1 MGSQIVLRLCV
12 GVFRRREARE
22 TLDDGCGLR
31 QLAPITGKGI
41 MSNIEE
47 SLRAIAERVKSHSST
62 MATEEAVKTAVVL
75 PFLRALGYDV
85 FDPTEVVPEFTA
97 DAVGKKGEKVDYA
110 INIQNE
116 IRILIECKPI
126 SVALDK
132 RHLDQLYRYF
142 SVTAAKFAI
151 LTNGRT
157 FNFYTDLEAPNKL
170 DTRPFLVFDV
180 TDFNSSILSELKKFE
195 KGSFDVTAILATA
208 ERLKYTSGVKQ
219 IIAKL
224 IEEPSEEFVR
234 MVSSGVYEGR
244 MTSQAR
250 EMFTGVV
257 RTAFREVVMD
267 TVKSRLSSA
276 LADTEEVIEKI
287 DEPIEEEPEVVTSEE
302 EREGYM
308 IVKAIVRDTISPKR
322 VVMRDQ
328 KSYCGILIDNNN
340 RKPLA
345 RLWFNRSVKYIG
357 LFDGDA
363 EERLIVD
370 SLDQIY
376 EYSDR
381 LRATAKKCAE

>member
-1 MGSQIVLRLCV
+1 
-12 GVFRRREARE
+12 
-22 TLDDGCGLR
+22 
-31 QLAPITGKGI
+31 
-41 MSNIEE
+41 MSTIEE
-47 SLRAIAERVKSHSST
+47 SLRAISERVKSHSST

-110 INIQNE
+110 IKIDNE

-126 SVALDK
+126 SVTLDK
-132 RHLDQLYRYF
+132 KHLDQLYRYF
-142 SVTAAKFAI
+142 SVTNAKFAI

-157 FNFYTDLEAPNKL
+157 FSFYTDLEAPNKL
-170 DTRPFLVFDV
+170 DTRPFFVFDV
-180 TDFNSSILSELKKFE
+180 TDFNAGIVTELRKFE
-195 KGSFDVTAILATA
+195 KAAFDVAAILATA
-208 ERLKYTSGVKQ
+208 ERLKYTSGIKQ
-219 IIAKL
+219 VISKL
-224 IEEPSEEFVR
+224 IEEPTDEFVR
-234 MVSSGVYEGR
+234 IVSGGVYEGR
-244 MTSQAR
+244 MTAQVK
-250 EMFTGVV
+250 EMLTGVV
-257 RTAFREVVMD
+257 RTAFREVIMD

-287 DEPIEEEPEVVTSEE
+287 DTPVEDEPDVVTTDE

-308 IVKAIVRDTISPKR
+308 VVKAIVRDTIAPKR

-357 LFDGDA
+357 LFDGEN

-376 EYSDR
+376 DYSDR
-381 LRATAKKCAE
+381 LRATAKKYAEQ

>member
-1 MGSQIVLRLCV
+1 MN
-12 GVFRRREARE
+12 
-22 TLDDGCGLR
+22 T
-31 QLAPITGKGI
+31 
-41 MSNIEE
+41 IEE

-85 FDPTEVVPEFTA
+85 FDPSEVVPEFTA

-110 INIQNE
+110 IKIDNE

-126 SVALDK
+126 SVSLEK
-132 RHLDQLYRYF
+132 KHLDQLYRYF
-142 SVTAAKFAI
+142 SVTNAKFAI

-180 TDFNSSILSELKKFE
+180 ADFNAGIVTELRKFE
-195 KGSFDVTAILATA
+195 KGAFDVSAILATA

-219 IIAKL
+219 VISKL
-224 IEEPSEEFVR
+224 IEDPSEDFVR
-234 MVSSGVYEGR
+234 MVSAGVYDGR
-244 MTSQAR
+244 MTSQVR
-250 EMFTGVV
+250 EMFTGIV
-257 RTAFREVVMD
+257 RAAFREVIMD
-267 TVKSRLSSA
+267 TVKSRLSNA
-276 LADTEEVIEKI
+276 LADTEEVIDKI
-287 DEPIEEEPEVVTSEE
+287 DTPVDEEPDVVTTDD

-308 IVKAIVRDTISPKR
+308 IIKAIVRETIAANR

-328 KSYCGILIDNNN
+328 KSYCGILVDNNN

-357 LFDGDA
+357 LFDGET

-370 SLDQIY
+370 SLDKIY

-381 LRATAKKCAE
+381 LRATAKKYLKD

>member
-1 MGSQIVLRLCV
+1 
-12 GVFRRREARE
+12 
-22 TLDDGCGLR
+22 
-31 QLAPITGKGI
+31 
-41 MSNIEE
+41 MSTIEE

-75 PFLRALGYDV
+75 PFLRSLGYDV
-85 FDPTEVVPEFTA
+85 FDPSEVVPEFTA

-110 INIQNE
+110 IKIDNE

-126 SVALDK
+126 SVALEK
-132 RHLDQLYRYF
+132 KHLDQLYRYF
-142 SVTAAKFAI
+142 SVTNAKFAI

-170 DTRPFLVFDV
+170 DAKPFFVFDV
-180 TDFNSSILSELKKFE
+180 ADFNAGIISELKKFE
-195 KGSFDVTAILATA
+195 KSAFDVNAILATA

-219 IIAKL
+219 VISKL
-224 IEEPSEEFVR
+224 IEDPSDDFVR

-244 MTSQAR
+244 MTQQVR
-250 EMFTGVV
+250 EMFTGIV
-257 RTAFREVVMD
+257 RSAFREVIMD
-267 TVKSRLSSA
+267 TVKSRLSNA

-287 DEPIEEEPEVVTSEE
+287 DTPVDEEPDVVTTDE

-308 IVKAIVRDTISPKR
+308 IIKAIVRDTIAANR

-328 KSYCGILIDNNN
+328 KSYCGILVDNNN

-357 LFDGDA
+357 LFDGEV

-370 SLDQIY
+370 SLDKIY

-381 LRATAKKCAE
+381 LRTTAKKYAE

>member
-1 MGSQIVLRLCV
+1 
-12 GVFRRREARE
+12 
-22 TLDDGCGLR
+22 
-31 QLAPITGKGI
+31 
-41 MSNIEE
+41 MSTIEE
-47 SLRAIAERVKSHSST
+47 SLRAISDRVRSHSST
-62 MATEEAVKTAVVL
+62 MVTEEAVKTAVVL

-110 INIQNE
+110 IKIDNE
-116 IRILIECKPI
+116 IRILIECKPV
-126 SVALDK
+126 SFALEK
-132 RHLDQLYRYF
+132 KHLDQLYRYF
-142 SVTAAKFAI
+142 SVTNAKFAI

-180 TDFNSSILSELKKFE
+180 TDFNAGMVSELRKFE
-195 KGSFDVTAILATA
+195 KSAFDVSAILATA

-219 IIAKL
+219 QIAKL
-224 IEEPSEEFVR
+224 IEEPSEDFVR
-234 MVSSGVYEGR
+234 LVVNGIYEGR
-244 MTSQAR
+244 LTAQVR
-250 EMFTGVV
+250 EMLTGVV
-257 RTAFREVVMD
+257 RAAFREVIMD

-276 LADTEEVIEKI
+276 LADTEEVIEKM
-287 DEPIEEEPEVVTSEE
+287 DEHGSEEPEVVTTDE

-308 IVKAIVRDTISPKR
+308 IVKAIVRDTISPQR
-322 VVMRDQ
+322 VIMRDQ

-357 LFDGDA
+357 LFDGES

-376 EYSDR
+376 DYSDR
-381 LRATAKKCAE
+381 LRATARKYLS

>member
-1 MGSQIVLRLCV
+1 MG
-12 GVFRRREARE
+12 
-22 TLDDGCGLR
+22 T
-31 QLAPITGKGI
+31 
-41 MSNIEE
+41 IEE
-47 SLRAIAERVKSHSST
+47 SLRAIADRVKSHSST

-110 INIQNE
+110 IKIDNE
-116 IRILIECKPI
+116 IRILVECKPV
-126 SVALDK
+126 SVALEK
-132 RHLDQLYRYF
+132 KHLDQLYRYF
-142 SVTAAKFAI
+142 SVTNAKFAI

-180 TDFNSSILSELKKFE
+180 TDFNAGIVTELRKFE
-195 KGSFDVTAILATA
+195 KAAFDVNAILATA

-219 IIAKL
+219 QISKL

-234 MVSSGVYEGR
+234 LVVNGIYEGR
-244 MTSQAR
+244 LTSQAR
-250 EMFTGVV
+250 EMLTGVV
-257 RTAFREVVMD
+257 RAAFREVIMD

-287 DEPIEEEPEVVTSEE
+287 DEPEADEPDVVTTDE

-308 IVKAIVRDTISPKR
+308 IVKAIVRDTISPQR

-328 KSYCGILIDNNN
+328 KSYCGILVDNNN

-357 LFDGDA
+357 LFDGEG
-363 EERLIVD
+363 EERLIID

-376 EYSDR
+376 DFSDR
-381 LRATAKKCAE
+381 LRATARKYVS

>member
-1 MGSQIVLRLCV
+1 
-12 GVFRRREARE
+12 
-22 TLDDGCGLR
+22 
-31 QLAPITGKGI
+31 
-41 MSNIEE
+41 MSTIEE

-75 PFLRALGYDV
+75 PFLRSLGYDV
-85 FDPTEVVPEFTA
+85 FDPSEVVPEFTA

-110 INIQNE
+110 IKIENE
-116 IRILIECKPI
+116 VRILIECKPI

-132 RHLDQLYRYF
+132 KHLDQLYRYF
-142 SVTAAKFAI
+142 SVTNAKFAI

-170 DTRPFLVFDV
+170 DTRPFFVFDV
-180 TDFNSSILSELKKFE
+180 TDFNSGIVNELRKFE
-195 KGSFDVTAILATA
+195 KSSFDVDAILATA
-208 ERLKYTSGVKQ
+208 ERLKYTSGIKQ
-219 IIAKL
+219 VISKL

-234 MVSSGVYEGR
+234 IASAGVYDGR
-244 MTSQAR
+244 MTAQVR
-250 EMFTGVV
+250 EMLTGVV
-257 RTAFREVVMD
+257 RTAFREVIMD

-287 DEPIEEEPEVVTSEE
+287 DAPVEDEPEIVTTEE

-308 IVKAIVRDTISPKR
+308 VVKAIVRDTISSSR

-345 RLWFNRSVKYIG
+345 RLHFNRSIKYIG
-357 LFDGDA
+357 LFDGEA
-363 EERLIVD
+363 EERLIID

-376 EYSDR
+376 DHSER
-381 LRATAKKCAE
+381 LRATAKRYID

>member
-1 MGSQIVLRLCV
+1 
-12 GVFRRREARE
+12 
-22 TLDDGCGLR
+22 
-31 QLAPITGKGI
+31 
-41 MSNIEE
+41 MSTIEE
-47 SLRAIAERVKSHSST
+47 GLRAISERVKSHSST

-75 PFLRALGYDV
+75 PFLRSLGYEV
-85 FDPTEVVPEFTA
+85 FDPTEVIPEFTA

-110 INIQNE
+110 IKIDGE

-126 SVALDK
+126 SVTLEK
-132 RHLDQLYRYF
+132 KHLDQLYRYF
-142 SVTAAKFAI
+142 SVTNAKFAI

-170 DTRPFLVFDV
+170 DTRPFFVFDV
-180 TDFNSSILSELKKFE
+180 SDFSSGIVAELRKFE
-195 KGSFDVTAILATA
+195 KTSFDVSAILATA

-219 IIAKL
+219 VISKL
-224 IEEPSEEFVR
+224 IEEPSEDFVR
-234 MVSSGVYEGR
+234 LVAGSVYEGR
-244 MTSQAR
+244 ITAQVK
-250 EMFTGVV
+250 EMLTGVV
-257 RTAFREVVMD
+257 RTAFRDVIMD
-267 TVKSRLSSA
+267 SVKNRLSNA
-276 LADTEEVIEKI
+276 LAGTEEVIEKI
-287 DEPIEEEPEVVTSEE
+287 DEPVEEEPEVVTTEE

-345 RLWFNRSVKYIG
+345 RLHFNRSVKYIG
-357 LFDGDA
+357 LFDGES

-376 EYSDR
+376 DHSDR
-381 LRATAKKCAE
+381 LRVTAKKYSVD